1 MKRLVCL
8 MGGLL
13 ILSSSIFAQNQAIDD
28 QGTDDID
35 VPVQE
40 YEYDQNGKGD
50 QFIKIGIM
58 PNFPLNF
65 KMDGNDQLY
74 IGGAVQLGYY
84 RFLNSWFAA
93 GGELMAGYN
102 LSRGSNILTFV
113 PITGGVMFQPTIWKF
128 EFPINLSLG
137 IAFSTCQNKKRF
149 PDPVFKAEAGAFF
162 RIAESWSFGLSG
174 QFLVLPNWW
183 YDQGTVADPFT
194 GLFTQ
199 ATISARY
206 HF

>member
-1 MKRLVCL
+1 MRILMKRFLISISI
-8 MGGLL
+8 LL
-13 ILSSSIFAQNQAIDD
+13 ISICPIFAQSEEEPAAPAENFSYA
-28 QGTDDID
+28 
-35 VPVQE
+35 
-40 YEYDQNGKGD
+40 QNDKGD
-50 QFIKIGIM
+50 QFIKIGVM

-65 KMDGNDQLY
+65 EDKLY

-84 RFLNSWFAA
+84 RFLNTWFAV

-102 LSRGSNILTFV
+102 LTLGSNIFTFV
-113 PITGGVMFQPTIWKF
+113 PITGGVMFQPSIWKF
-128 EFPINLSLG
+128 EFPVTLSTG
-137 IAFSTCQNKKRF
+137 MTFRTYNNKKRF

-174 QFLVLPNWW
+174 EFLYLPEWW
-183 YDQGTVADPFT
+183 YKDTSNNMIFQNEN
-194 GLFTQ
+194 GLFVQ